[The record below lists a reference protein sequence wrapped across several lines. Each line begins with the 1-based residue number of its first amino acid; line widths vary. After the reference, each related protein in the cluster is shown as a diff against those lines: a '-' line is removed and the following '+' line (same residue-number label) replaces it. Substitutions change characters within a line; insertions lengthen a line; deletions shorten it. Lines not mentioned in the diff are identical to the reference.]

1 MTTRDMGETP
11 RRGTHTRRQW
21 RLILV
26 RIGLMHD
33 ANHRTESWIEPGC
46 RLGGAYLGT
55 KSSRGLLIGAVA
67 VTTGARPEH
76 VAHQTR
82 QQYWP
87 KNVSGTA
94 SSGKTF
100 ATGWRIGIRE
110 AVWRPGRW
118 TSESLQ
124 PKAGMRLATI
134 SYERSRNGMSTGFAD
149 PATTETAAYSVETVK
164 PMIKRAAL
172 GLDWKNDVPSL
183 QELLATVAGWTNGD
197 TGPITAS
204 ATNDND
210 TLRVEQLEVREG
222 SETARKVDEY
232 LRGRPATARPQ

>member
-1 MTTRDMGETP
+1 
-11 RRGTHTRRQW
+11 
-21 RLILV
+21 
-26 RIGLMHD
+26 
-33 ANHRTESWIEPGC
+33 
-46 RLGGAYLGT
+46 
-55 KSSRGLLIGAVA
+55 
-67 VTTGARPEH
+67 
-76 VAHQTR
+76 
-82 QQYWP
+82 
-87 KNVSGTA
+87 
-94 SSGKTF
+94 
-100 ATGWRIGIRE
+100 
-110 AVWRPGRW
+110 
-118 TSESLQ
+118 
-124 PKAGMRLATI
+124 MRLATI

-222 SETARKVDEY
+222 SETARRRWTSTSEAGQQQPGRNDNRGYPTVADPQRRGAVDQH
-232 LRGRPATARPQ
+232 GAPP